1 MMHIFSEHLI
11 TALAV
16 LCWLLLAAVVWR
28 ALPLPQL
35 PVLAVRRR
43 WALLAM
49 PWPGRLALGLR
60 VELVVLAR

>member
-1 MMHIFSEHLI
+1 MQPESLI

-28 ALPLPQL
+28 ALPQPQP

-43 WALLAM
+43 WAAVAL
-49 PWPGRLALGLR
+49 PWRGRVAVGLR
-60 VELVVLAR
+60 VEFTLIAR

>member
-1 MMHIFSEHLI
+1 MTEQLLI
-11 TALAV
+11 TLAV
-16 LCWLLLAAVVWR
+16 LCWLVLACLVWR
-28 ALPLPQL
+28 TVPLPQL
-35 PVLAVRRR
+35 PVLAVQRR